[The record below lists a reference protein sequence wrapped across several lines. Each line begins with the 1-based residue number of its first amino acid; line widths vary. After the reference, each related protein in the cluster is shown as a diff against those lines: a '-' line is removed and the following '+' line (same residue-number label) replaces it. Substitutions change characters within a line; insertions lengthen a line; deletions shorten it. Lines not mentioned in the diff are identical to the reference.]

1 MPPAPSTFRSTR
13 RARPA
18 AQGSPSPSSLGRR
31 TPRSSRVETAQLVL
45 PGLTNVHGTIFGGI
59 LMQWID
65 MAASIAA
72 ARHAGG
78 PVVTASMDRLHFLD
92 PVQLGEVVLL
102 QAQVNFAART
112 SMEVGVRVLSENQAT
127 FERRQTTRAYLTFV
141 AVDENGRPRPVP
153 RLHPETAD
161 ERRRQRDARARR
173 AVRLRGRRAMKTG

>member
-1 MPPAPSTFRSTR
+1 MEMAAKNGKISRPK
-13 RARPA
+13 ARGA
-18 AQGSPSPSSLGRR
+18 SERKR

-45 PGLTNVHGTIFGGI
+45 PGLTNVHGTIFGGF

-78 PVVTASMDRLHFLD
+78 PVVTASMDRLHFMT

-102 QAQVNFAART
+102 QAQVNFAAQT
-112 SMEVGVRVLSENQAT
+112 SMEIGVRVLSENQAT
-127 FERRQTTRAYLTFV
+127 FKRRQTTRAYLTFV

-153 RLHPETAD
+153 RLHPETVND
-161 ERRRQRDARARR
+161 RRREKDARARR
-173 AVRLRGRRAMKTG
+173 AGRLRERRAMKG